1 VNEKQPE
8 NRMAERETLWRL
20 ASDSKQEWLSFAQR
34 LIQTPSLPGDEGE
47 VAAIIQEEMHRLG
60 FGQVWADAVGNVI
73 GMMSGDGGASVLFNG
88 HMDVV
93 DPGPV
98 DGWQYHPYSGH
109 IDGDWLWGRGAS
121 DMKAALALQVYSLGL
136 LRRAGYSFPGDRYVT
151 AVVFEETGGLGTRA
165 LVKELKADMAIVGEA
180 TSNQLARGHRGRL
193 ELIVRVKGRSAHA
206 SVPQRGANPHYSIAQ
221 FLSRLSELDMAQDA
235 DFGSSTVAPT
245 LYRTDQTSANVI
257 PGEVTLYLDWRNV
270 PSETPE
276 DALAKLRPLLASSLQ
291 DGCHGSVELN
301 VSRFRTYTGY
311 EQEMTREFPGF
322 VLPADHPL
330 VLKAQAVLQSYLGR
344 DVSVITWRFA
354 TDGAYLVQS
363 GTPTIGFSPASD
375 LYPHTNEE
383 RIAIQD
389 MVEGLVGYMGLAL
402 ELGRA

>member
-1 VNEKQPE
+1 MSKQQR
-8 NRMAERETLWRL
+8 NDTRTARETLWRL
-20 ASDSKQEWLSFAQR
+20 ASDSKGEWLSFAQR
-34 LIQTPSLPGDEGE
+34 LIQTPSLPGEEGG
-47 VAAIIQEEMHRLG
+47 VAAIIQEEMRRLNYDR
-60 FGQVWADAVGNVI
+60 VWVDAVGNVI
-73 GMMSGDGGASVLFNG
+73 GLMSGDRGPSVLFNG
-88 HMDVV
+88 HMDIV
-93 DPGPV
+93 DPGPI
-98 DGWQYHPYSGH
+98 GEWEHHPFSGD

-136 LRRAGYSFPGDRYVT
+136 LRRSGYSFPGDRYLT
-151 AVVFEETGGLGTRA
+151 AVVFEESGGLGTRT
-165 LVKELKADMAIVGEA
+165 LVKELRADMAIVGEA

-206 SVPQRGANPHYSIAQ
+206 SVPQRGANPHYSVAQ
-221 FLSRLSELDMAQDA
+221 FLTHLSELEMAQDA

-257 PGEVTLYLDWRNV
+257 PSEVTLYLDWRNI
-270 PSETPE
+270 PSETAE
-276 DALAKLRPLLASSLQ
+276 DAVGKLRPLLANSLQ

-311 EQEMTREFPGF
+311 EQEMAREFPGF

-330 VLKAQAVLQSYLGR
+330 VLKAQAILQSYLGR

-354 TDGAYLVQS
+354 TDGAYLVQA
-363 GTPTIGFSPASD
+363 GTPTVGFAPASD

-383 RIAIQD
+383 RIAIRD

-402 ELGRA
+402 ELGRT